1 MTQSFYFGNGTG
13 GTSYTV
19 INSTNNWNPNE
30 YIQTS
35 IVKEI
40 GISPILYFKY
50 VKKKF
55 KILER
60 PKLERRLK
68 TVERAFLEAVEN
80 GQDALGEKILRELN
94 LATKE
99 SILYA
104 KGITKYIERSDAIKF
119 KRNLN
124 KGHISDTLLKD
135 YTRIIP
141 KDVLT
146 KKKAVDGC
154 FDDYVI
160 FHYWNEKA
168 DDVKNMTPDEKTKMR
183 DPILFGVL
191 KETDRLYF
199 VADWIDEHCDLSF
212 NEMVDVLGKDKKGT
226 IKAKVCTGEFS
237 DF

>member
-1 MTQSFYFGNGTG
+1 MTQSFYFGNGIS
-13 GTSYTV
+13 GTTSIV
-19 INSTNNWNPNE
+19 LNSTNNWNPNE

-99 SILYA
+99 SVLYA

-199 VADWIDEHCDLSF
+199 VADWIDEHCDLTF
-212 NEMVDVLGKDKKGT
+212 DEMVDVLGKDKKGV
-226 IKAKVCTGEFS
+226 IKPKVNLKHFQL
-237 DF
+237 